1 MNERQDPLIQLI
13 DQARSANQRRT
24 LLLSG
29 SAEWTADRA
38 RELVDKLAGAQSVWL
53 SDRPIAPHARPMR
66 SALALLGQD
75 LDLLVFD
82 AHSGFDPDGFGAATG
97 AIRGGGLLIL
107 LAPPLD
113 LWADLPDPQAE
124 RIAVWPHGA
133 ESVGGRF
140 LARLV
145 RTLQDAEGILHLRES
160 DTEPAR
166 WTSIEACTQPEPP
179 GNRSR
184 DSQPCTADQSHAVEA
199 ILKTARG
206 RARRPLVMTAHRGRG
221 KSAALGIAAGRL
233 LCETGLRI
241 LLTAPK
247 RASVDSVLAHLDTLL
262 TEAERPDARERI
274 LFLSPDAIVEERPEA
289 DLLLIDEAAAIPTP
303 LLDALLAHYRRIVFS
318 TTVHGYEGTGRGF
331 EIRFRATLDR
341 LTPDWRAIELST
353 PIRWAPEDP
362 LEALTLRALLL
373 DATPAPDDRL
383 ASASPGSC
391 RFERLDRDA
400 LAKDERTLGELFGLL
415 VLAHYQTRPMD
426 LRMLLDGPNVRV
438 LVLRH
443 NGHVAA
449 TLLAAEEGGFEDA
462 SLREAIFMGHRR
474 PRGHLLPQT
483 LSAHAG
489 LMEAPRLRYLRVIR
503 IAVHPMAAR
512 RGLGRMLLHLVL
524 RQAASENLDLV
535 GASFGATP
543 ELVRFWHHCGHATLQ
558 IGTSRN
564 AASGEHAVVVAG
576 AASDR
581 GNRLIRRAQGR
592 LAARLPVLLAGPLRR
607 LTPSIAA
614 ALIRT
619 LDPPPHLAPT
629 DLEPD
634 NHDELRGF
642 VAGHRTLE
650 ASLPLL
656 HQLTQQRLAPALQHG
671 IVTTEEAAI
680 LVAVCLQL
688 RPPRDLTRCL
698 DASGREEILTRLRR
712 AVGHLMAG
720 SA

>member
-1 MNERQDPLIQLI
+1 MNERQDRLIPLIE
-13 DQARSANQRRT
+13 QARSANQRRT

-29 SAEWTADRA
+29 SADWTAERA
-38 RELVDKLAGAQSVWL
+38 RELVDGLVGVETVWL
-53 SDRPIAPHARPMR
+53 SERPIAPQVHPMR
-66 SALALLGQD
+66 SAFALLGQD

-113 LWADLPDPQAE
+113 VWPTLPDPQAE

-133 ESVGGRF
+133 EAVGGRF

-160 DTEPAR
+160 DTEPAQ
-166 WTSIEACTQPEPP
+166 WTADTPRAQPAPAEHRTT
-179 GNRSR
+179 G
-184 DSQPCTADQSHAVEA
+184 SQPNTADQRLAVEA

-233 LCETGLRI
+233 LCETELRI

-247 RASVDSVLAHLDTLL
+247 RASVDSVFAHLDCVL
-262 TEAERPDARERI
+262 TETERPNARERI

-331 EIRFRATLDR
+331 EIRFRATLDH
-341 LTPDWRAIELST
+341 LTPNWRAIELST

-373 DATPAPDDRL
+373 DATPAPDDKL
-383 ASASPGSC
+383 ASASPGNC

-400 LAKDERTLGELFGLL
+400 LVKDERTLSELFGLL

-443 NGHVAA
+443 DGHVAA

-489 LMEAPRLRYLRVIR
+489 LMDAPQLRYLRVIR
-503 IAVHPMAAR
+503 IAVHPAAAR
-512 RGLGRMLLHLVL
+512 RGLGRMLLHLVQ
-524 RQAASENLDLV
+524 RQAVSEDLDLV

-543 ELVRFWHHCGHATLQ
+543 ELLRFWHHCGHATLQ

-576 AASDR
+576 ATSDR
-581 GNRLIRRAQGR
+581 GDRLIRRAQGR
-592 LAARLPVLLAGPLRR
+592 LTARLPVLLAGPLRR
-607 LTPSIAA
+607 LAPSIAA

-619 LDPPPHLAPT
+619 LDTPPHLAPT
-629 DLEPD
+629 DLD
-634 NHDELRGF
+634 SDSRDELRGF

-656 HQLTQQRLAPALQHG
+656 HQLTQQRLAPAMQQG
-671 IVTTEEAAI
+671 VVTADEAAI

-688 RPPRDLTRCL
+688 RPARDLARCL

-712 AVGHLMAG
+712 AVGRLMAG
-720 SA
+720 AA

>member
-1 MNERQDPLIQLI
+1 MNERQDRLIQLI

-29 SAEWTADRA
+29 SADWTAERA
-38 RELVDKLAGAQSVWL
+38 RELVDGFVGVETVWL
-53 SDRPIAPHARPMR
+53 SERPFTPQVHPMR

-97 AIRGGGLLIL
+97 AIRGGGLLVL
-107 LAPPLD
+107 LVPPLD
-113 LWADLPDPQAE
+113 VWPTLPDPQAE

-133 ESVGGRF
+133 EAVGGRF

-160 DTEPAR
+160 DTEPAQ
-166 WTSIEACTQPEPP
+166 WTADTPSARPAPAEHRTT
-179 GNRSR
+179 G
-184 DSQPCTADQSHAVEA
+184 SQPNTADQRLAVEA

-233 LCETGLRI
+233 LCETELRI

-247 RASVDSVLAHLDTLL
+247 RASVDSVFAHLDCVL
-262 TEAERPDARERI
+262 TETERPNARERL

-289 DLLLIDEAAAIPTP
+289 DLLLVDEAAAIPTP

-341 LTPDWRAIELST
+341 LTPNWRAIELST

-373 DATPAPDDRL
+373 DATPAPNDKL
-383 ASASPGSC
+383 ALASPGNC

-400 LAKDERTLGELFGLL
+400 LSKDERTLGELFGLL

-443 NGHVAA
+443 DGHVAA

-489 LMEAPRLRYLRVIR
+489 LMDAPQLRYLRVIR
-503 IAVHPMAAR
+503 IAVHPAAAR
-512 RGLGRMLLHLVL
+512 RGLGRMLLHFVH
-524 RQAASENLDLV
+524 RQAVSEDLDLV

-543 ELVRFWHHCGHATLQ
+543 ELLRFWHHCGHATLQ

-576 AASDR
+576 ATSDR
-581 GNRLIRRAQGR
+581 GDRLIRRAQGR
-592 LAARLPVLLAGPLRR
+592 LTARLPVLLAGPLRR
-607 LTPSIAA
+607 LAPSIAA

-619 LDPPPHLAPT
+619 LDTPPHLAPT
-629 DLEPD
+629 DLD
-634 NHDELRGF
+634 SDSRDELRGF

-656 HQLTQQRLAPALQHG
+656 HQLTQQRLAPAIQQG
-671 IVTTEEAAI
+671 VVTADEAAI

-688 RPPRDLTRCL
+688 RPARDLTRYL

-712 AVGHLMAG
+712 AVGRLMAG
-720 SA
+720 AA